1 MLKFNG
7 KTMKKAV
14 VAEEFAVEDENFCI
28 SRTGGYDSVMA
39 KPGMELWVINKAECE
54 NYGSTEM
61 SLCWIPK
68 FGFAT
73 TLASK
78 FVDHIPTESP
88 EEREAL
94 DMIDTTSKQ
103 VESLAKGNVVEW
115 DGEDELPPIGC
126 KVMTSF
132 TESDC
137 DNWCDFHGPSEII
150 AYHNDYVW
158 VAHHGKFNRIHAL
171 SNIEF
176 EKPESPEQKAERERL
191 EAAYDLYLKVQERDE
206 GPGFAASFKQ
216 FQDGMMST
224 CRKDYLSI
232 VDITGYRKDSK

>member
-28 SRTGGYDSVMA
+28 SRAGGYDSVMA
-39 KPGMELWVINKAECE
+39 KPGMELWIISEAECE

-78 FVDHIPTESP
+78 FVDYIPTESK

-94 DMIDTTSKQ
+94 DMIDTASKQ
-103 VESLAKGNVVEW
+103 VESLAKGDVVDW
-115 DGEDELPPIGC
+115 KNGDSLLWKNGNGEFLECNTGRYIGYDSVEN
-126 KVMTSF
+126 KHIFVRTDVDTYYIMYAKRSAI
-132 TESDC
+132 S
-137 DNWCDFHGPSEII
+137 
-150 AYHNDYVW
+150 
-158 VAHHGKFNRIHAL
+158 
-171 SNIEF
+171 
-176 EKPESPEQKAERERL
+176 KPESQEQKAERGLL
-191 EAAYDLYLKVQERDE
+191 EAAYDLYIAGQESLGVNEYQSFQQFTSDKVQVRFWL
-206 GPGFAASFKQ
+206 GVAGTA
-216 FQDGMMST
+216 
-224 CRKDYLSI
+224 
-232 VDITGYRKDSK
+232 GYRKVKQ